1 MKKLSLILF
10 YFLIFSATLNAEDTK
25 SVLDSQPEI
34 LFNYDSIKKKQERL
48 KLKVDFNKAVLLL
61 EQGEY
66 YDAIEL
72 FKKTRE
78 VLKVPSILNLG
89 VAHYKL
95 MELEKDKSSQRYK
108 KLKRNVLIYFGEV
121 YNIKEAAYSHTYA
134 FMSSA
139 FYLYMVTKDDKYL
152 KEIVV
157 ASKKPKSLDE
167 HAKGLVVDTYIK
179 LKQYDDALDT
189 LNSME
194 FPSELKKALL
204 YIKTRQMEMARL
216 SLERSF
222 ETTVNQNTSNKI
234 LWFMLFRALKA
245 NNLDDLQEII
255 DKIIDKKRVFRSNKE
270 LPLKI
275 FFNRDKFTP
284 QEHLE
289 MVTKFNF
296 DKKVEFLFY
305 FSPFI
310 FSDNDEVF
318 YDSSKGFIF
327 KDEDNLASL
336 QDMVDYNNQFIKLIK
351 EDPIVRRYELEK
363 LLTKDTKSYV
373 YYNLGLASA
382 QIGDYHSAYK
392 YFIQAYKLNPGNKVY
407 GVMTLIA
414 AKKVKIKVSQ
424 REYIEQNIMASNG
437 MYKYFGQKLYKM
449 FIMNIQDKKDQK
461 TQEKRYKDDISLRYK
476 NTVFFKALA
485 FLDEMEKGEV
495 KIEGNL
501 FFEDHGKD
509 PLVYL
514 LKLVQKRENE
524 TQYQY
529 IARIQNEIP
538 LKINDNFLDGSQI
551 VTQFYIEV
559 LQGVGLLHKADLN
572 IIGSQKPSYLRTKAL
587 NELYHGDP
595 ELTIKILNYLKDKYK
610 LEDKYTLYM
619 EVAAFLEL
627 GKYNDALVTI
637 ELIRAILKDEGAN
650 FLIGVQLLQDLKLK
664 SAKLYFTNEYN
675 DSFLDFQ
682 LENFD
687 DYLETL

>member
-1 MKKLSLILF
+1 MKKLSFSLF
-10 YFLIFSATLNAEDTK
+10 YLLIFTAFLNAADTK

-34 LFNYDSIKKKQERL
+34 LFNYDTIKQKQERL

-95 MELEKDKSSQRYK
+95 MEMEKDKSSQRYK

-157 ASKKPKSLDE
+157 ASKKPKVLDE

-179 LKQYDDALDT
+179 LKQYDDALDV
-189 LNSME
+189 LNSMMY
-194 FPSELKKALL
+194 PSELKTALL
-204 YIKTRQMEMARL
+204 YMKTRQLERARV
-216 SLERSF
+216 SLEKAF
-222 ETTVNQNTSNKI
+222 ENTVNQNTSNKI

-245 NNLDDLQEII
+245 NNLDELQETI

-414 AKKVKIKVSQ
+414 AKKVKIKVPQ
-424 REYIEQNIMASNG
+424 REYIEQNIMSSNG

-449 FIMNIQDKKDQK
+449 FIVNIKDKKDQK
-461 TQEKRYKDDISLRYK
+461 TQEKKYKNDISLRYR

-485 FLDEMEKGEV
+485 FLDEMEKEEV
-495 KIEGNL
+495 KIEGNR

-687 DYLETL
+687 DYLESL